1 MSTLNNT
8 ASVHFSRQGA
18 AGSIAQA
25 ALFAA
30 AAGLT
35 AMMWLSAFGAGTA
48 PRGYV
53 AAMMAKAPAR
63 VELPRVEIISSR
75 SQLANVDAS
84 EVAGCAV
91 DRTHKPG

>member
-8 ASVHFSRQGA
+8 ASVHFPRQGTA
-18 AGSIAQA
+18 DSIAQA
-25 ALFAA
+25 ALVAA

-48 PRGYV
+48 PRGYI
-53 AAMMAKAPAR
+53 ATLMAQAPAR
-63 VELPRVEIISSR
+63 LELPRVEIIASR
-75 SQLANVDAS
+75 SQLANVDVS
-84 EVAGCAV
+84 EVAACAV